1 MSFQAIDPA
10 SGEKVADFPTASH
23 AHVLEALEACS
34 AAQRPWALRPLAE
47 RCVPVRQL
55 GALLRERRDALALL
69 MASEMGK
76 PVAQGAAEAE
86 KCAWV
91 CDYYADNAERF
102 LAPVPAETDATRSY
116 WTYRPLGIVLGIM
129 PWNFPLWQVVRY
141 AVPAMVAGNGAIL
154 KHAPS
159 VPGCAQALH
168 DLFREAGF
176 PDGLFANV
184 FADLETTGALIDHP
198 LVRAVSLTGSVR
210 AGRSVAERAGRN
222 LKKCVLELGGSD
234 PSVVL
239 ADADLELAVA
249 SCAQGR
255 FLNAGQSCIAAK
267 RFVVVDAVR
276 EEFEARMAERVASVV
291 MGSPSDTA
299 TEIGPMARIDLR
311 DQLHAQV
318 VQTLGAGG
326 RLVHGGSIPD
336 RPGAWYPPTLLA
348 DVGPG
353 MAAYSEEL
361 FGPVAVIVPARD
373 EADAV
378 RIAND
383 TSFGLGASVYTRDA
397 DRGERIAAERFEA
410 GNCFV
415 NGIVKSDPRLPF
427 GGVKDSGYG
436 RELSPIGILEFTNAK
451 TVWVR

>member
-10 SGEKVADFPTASH
+10 SGERIADFPTATH
-23 AHVLEALEACS
+23 DQVIAVLHGCS
-34 AAQRPWALRPLAE
+34 EAQRAWALRPIAE
-47 RCVPVRQL
+47 RVVPVRRL
-55 GALLRERRDALALL
+55 GALLRERRDELAVL

-76 PVAQGAAEAE
+76 PVAQGAGEAE

-91 CDYYADNAERF
+91 CDYYADHAERF
-102 LAPVPAETDATRSY
+102 LAPVPAETDASRSY
-116 WTYRPLGIVLGIM
+116 WTYRPLGVVLGIM

-141 AVPAMVAGNGAIL
+141 AVPALVAGNGAIL

-168 DLFREAGF
+168 DLFRDAGF
-176 PDGLFANV
+176 PEGLFANV

-210 AGRSVAERAGRN
+210 AGRSVSERAGRN

-239 ADADLELAVA
+239 EDADLELAVA

-276 EEFEARMAERVASVV
+276 EEFEARMTERVRSVV
-291 MGSPSDTA
+291 MGDPAAAS

-311 DQLHAQV
+311 DQLHDQV
-318 VQTLGAGG
+318 VRTVDAGG
-326 RLVHGGSIPD
+326 RLVLGGEIPD
-336 RPGAWYPPTLLA
+336 RPGAWYPATLIA

-353 MAAYSEEL
+353 MAAYAEEL

-373 EADAV
+373 ERDAIH
-378 RIAND
+378 IAND
-383 TSFGLGASVYTRDA
+383 TSFGLGASVYTRDHE
-397 DRGERIAAERFEA
+397 RGERIAAEMLEA